1 MNEVCSV
8 LVGADD
14 ELILRYRFGGSTYNL
29 ILW

>member
-1 MNEVCSV
+1 MYVVCSV

>member
-14 ELILRYRFGGSTYNL
+14 ELRYRFGGSTYNL